1 MKEDE
6 GAAQGPAWERV
17 RKAPHLDVCGD
28 ERIRVALESVEHSV
42 LTSDAFDPDL
52 LDRSG
57 EGFHG
62 NVPGTFL
69 RTRRGVEEFKRWQQC
84 VVGKGEWKHDPR
96 PRLLPWHFSGHT
108 NFCDKRQTMAGGI
121 YGKKADE
128 AAVKFLQAVERYGED
143 SAEAKA
149 AQAAWK
155 VRKSAKYEW
164 TADKQCGG
172 WSRFRGKKFCDSRV
186 GGGGDGTGQDILIVG
201 DSLQEQ
207 LVQAIVFNVLAR
219 VPTPS
224 EWAIDSRI
232 LDECNDWIGGPKTRH
247 GFCWHYHF
255 NADVCANLTLQ
266 FLRNDY
272 LYIVHTKRA
281 FDHLPWTRIAQTY
294 NARVVIFNR
303 GAHYSGDESY
313 KIGVRAA
320 LRHARNLMP
329 NAIIIYRNTA
339 VGHAGCANVSEP
351 LKERQPLDIQPYNW
365 DKFPRQNEIAR
376 AEVEAV
382 GGIYMDVETL
392 SRLRADGHQGLIRET
407 GSTDCLHYC
416 LPGPLDSWVQLLYNI
431 LMRYA
436 DA

>member
-1 MKEDE
+1 MTEDE

-17 RKAPHLDVCGD
+17 QKAPHLDVCGD
-28 ERIRVALESVEHSV
+28 ERIHVALESVEHSV

-62 NVPGTFL
+62 KVPGTFL
-69 RTRRGVEEFKRWQQC
+69 RTRRGVEEFNSWQQC
-84 VVGKGEWKHDPR
+84 VVGNGEWKHDPR
-96 PRLLPWHFSGHT
+96 PRLLPWDYRGYSNYCDQRHT
-108 NFCDKRQTMAGGI
+108 EAGGI
-121 YGKKADE
+121 YGKMADDT
-128 AAVKFLQAVERYGED
+128 AVKYLEAVEAYGEG

-155 VRKSAKYEW
+155 VRKSAKYVW
-164 TADKQCGG
+164 MADRQCGG

-186 GGGGDGTGQDILIVG
+186 GGGGDGPGQDILIVG

-207 LVQAIVFNVLAR
+207 FVRAIAYNVLAR

-224 EWAIDSRI
+224 EWAVESRI
-232 LDECNDWIGGPKTRH
+232 LDECMEWIGEPQPSH

-255 NADVCANLTLQ
+255 NASVCANLTVH

-272 LYIVHTKRA
+272 LHIVNTQRA
-281 FDHLPWTRIAQTY
+281 FDHLPWTRMASTSK
-294 NARVVIFNR
+294 AKVVVFNR
-303 GAHYSGDESY
+303 GAHYSSNAAY
-313 KIGVRAA
+313 RIGVRAA

-329 NAIIIYRNTA
+329 DAIIIFRNTA
-339 VGHAGCANVSEP
+339 VGHVGCANVSEP
-351 LKERQPLDIQPYNW
+351 LKMRQPLDIQPYDW
-365 DKFPRQNEIAR
+365 DKFPEQNEIAR

-392 SRLRADGHQGLIRET
+392 SRLRADGHQGLIREM
-407 GSTDCLHYC
+407 GFTDCLHYC
-416 LPGPLDSWVQLLYNI
+416 FPGPLDSWVQLLYNI

-436 DA
+436 VS